1 MGIMKFLADEN
12 IAPRVVLVLRE
23 NGFNVT
29 SICEEKF
36 SGASDEKI
44 LKLAQKQKRI
54 ILTHDKDF
62 GDLIHQPFQPPCGV
76 ILLRLR
82 NQSPDS
88 VINHLIP
95 FLGKIGLE
103 KIKNRLVILCEGKIR
118 II

>member
-1 MGIMKFLADEN
+1 MKFLADEN
-12 IAPRVVLVLRE
+12 VAPRVITVLRKE
-23 NGFNVT
+23 RFNVL
-29 SICEEKF
+29 SVYEEQL

-44 LKLAQKQKRI
+44 LGFAKKQKRI

-62 GDLIHQPFQPPCGV
+62 GNLIRQPSQPPCGI

-82 NQSPDS
+82 NQSPKN

-95 FLGKIGLE
+95 FLKKIKSE
-103 KIKNRLVILCEGKIR
+103 KIKNRLVIFQEGKIR